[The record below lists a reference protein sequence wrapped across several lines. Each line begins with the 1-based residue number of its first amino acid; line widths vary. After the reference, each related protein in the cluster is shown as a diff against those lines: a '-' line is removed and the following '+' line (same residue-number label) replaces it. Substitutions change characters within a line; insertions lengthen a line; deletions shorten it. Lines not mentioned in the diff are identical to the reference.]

1 MMTLLS
7 KVYSNELQIKL
18 YIAKHDILL
27 NEFTANMEDYK
38 INYLYKLVIV
48 V

>member
-7 KVYSNELQIKL
+7 KVYRNEL
-18 YIAKHDILL
+18 LL